1 MAALVHTIR
10 RIVTPPQDSQWPVIA
25 ATVVGTITALRL
37 AHIALDHRTEQTV
50 PSARATLLPRISKE
64 EAAALDYPPDA
75 LPGGRYVDS
84 PYGVIRVYEWGPE
97 DGRKVL
103 FVHGITTP
111 CIALGALAQGLVDK
125 GCRVMLFV
133 SSPIFI
139 HIEYSAAALYY
150 GWMRR
155 MDEILSQSVDST
167 IHESAH

>member
-1 MAALVHTIR
+1 MAALDTVR
-10 RIVTPPQDSQWPVIA
+10 RILTPPKDSQWPVIA

-50 PSARATLLPRISKE
+50 PSARATLLPKISKE
-64 EAAALDYPPDA
+64 EAAALEYPPDA

-133 SSPIFI
+133 SSPFLVQTAFL
-139 HIEYSAAALYY
+139 AAALFY
-150 GWMRR
+150 R
-155 MDEILSQSVDST
+155 
-167 IHESAH
+167 

>member
-1 MAALVHTIR
+1 MAALADTIR
-10 RIVTPPQDSQWPVIA
+10 RIITPPQGSQWPVIA

-37 AHIALDHRTEQTV
+37 AHIALDHRTEQTA
-50 PSARATLLPRISKE
+50 PSARATLLTKISAE
-64 EAAALDYPPDA
+64 EASALDYPPDA

-84 PYGVIRVYEWGPE
+84 PYGIIRVYEWGPE

-133 SSPIFI
+133 SFPLLTPCGLLLLS
-139 HIEYSAAALYY
+139 LY
-150 GWMRR
+150 
-155 MDEILSQSVDST
+155 IVPKINHS
-167 IHESAH
+167 